1 MAKNPER
8 AEKMRIKREQMEN
21 DPDLQA
27 ARESA
32 TQSIL
37 EKYANEGQKP
47 ETGGA
52 PEPEQYDAE
61 TSADKTEA
69 KVPPSSFGVGGAPP
83 LNQPPIGKPTVPGE
97 PTVKVNP
104 RTMPRGGMRGR
115 GGGGG
120 RAFAPS
126 PPDTAMPAPLPITPQ
141 MRVDTTDPL
150 GVGPKWKY
158 AKGGRVSNFGFASG
172 GDSNFGK
179 DYRKGK

>member
-1 MAKNPER
+1 
-8 AEKMRIKREQMEN
+8 
-21 DPDLQA
+21 
-27 ARESA
+27 
-32 TQSIL
+32 
-37 EKYANEGQKP
+37 
-47 ETGGA
+47 
-52 PEPEQYDAE
+52 
-61 TSADKTEA
+61 
-69 KVPPSSFGVGGAPP
+69 
-83 LNQPPIGKPTVPGE
+83 
-97 PTVKVNP
+97 
-104 RTMPRGGMRGR
+104 MPRGGMRGR